1 MVEAEAIVLR
11 QYPLSES
18 GRIVVF
24 FTREYGKLRAV
35 ADGIKKPKSRLA
47 GALEPFNHVQTRLW
61 FREGKDLG
69 RICGA
74 ELIGV
79 FPGKAAD
86 LRRICA
92 CSYFAEIINEIVREN
107 QANHALFR
115 LLLASLKAAAAALP
129 TAALVRYFELW
140 ALRLNG
146 FLPDFTRCSVCGK
159 STIDEGFFAWIESGE
174 ARCHTC
180 AGGVG
185 LHLGTKSVAALEKMM
200 KLPPEEFM
208 ILPFEQN
215 AVSELEKFAQRL
227 LSFNLE
233 RQLKSWPLLR
243 EALH

>member
-24 FTREYGKLRAV
+24 FTREYGKLRAA
-35 ADGIKKPKSRLA
+35 ADGIKKPKSPLA
-47 GALEPFNHVQTRLW
+47 GTLEPFNHVQIGLW

-69 RICGA
+69 RIRDA
-74 ELIGV
+74 ELIGA
-79 FPGKAAD
+79 FPGKEAD
-86 LRRICA
+86 FRRICTY
-92 CSYFAEIINEIVREN
+92 SYFAEIINEIAQEN
-107 QANHALFR
+107 QANQALFR
-115 LLLASLKAAAAALP
+115 LLLASMKAAAAEFP

-146 FLPDFTRCSVCGK
+146 FLTDFTRCSVCGK
-159 STIDEGFFAWIESGE
+159 STIDEGLFAWIESGE
-174 ARCHTC
+174 ARCPAC
-180 AGGVG
+180 AGGAG
-185 LHLGTKSVAALEKMM
+185 LHLSTKSVTVLEKMM